1 MDRQVR
7 TMHPYLLH
15 EIARQREENMRPAA
29 RHYGPGGRDDAL
41 HHRPGRRRR
50 GGCVAGQ
57 PTAPE
62 MSVKMRKLTAAAS
75 VSLGTV
81 APPSPWAGPS
91 GNGQSRDNGCLPAAG
106 LAARPP
112 VARPRHDLP
121 CTADPELFFAESP
134 DEAEAAKALCGQCPA
149 RAVCLA
155 GALERREPWGVWG
168 GEVFL
173 RGAIVP
179 RKRPRGRPRKTD
191 VAA

>member
-1 MDRQVR
+1 
-7 TMHPYLLH
+7 MHPYLLH

-81 APPSPWAGPS
+81 AATITMGRAVRERSEP
-91 GNGQSRDNGCLPAAG
+91 GQRLPASG
-106 LAARPP
+106 GTRSAA
-112 VARPRHDLP
+112 A
-121 CTADPELFFAESP
+121 S
-134 DEAEAAKALCGQCPA
+134 
-149 RAVCLA
+149 
-155 GALERREPWGVWG
+155 RETPS
-168 GEVFL
+168 
-173 RGAIVP
+173 
-179 RKRPRGRPRKTD
+179 
-191 VAA
+191 